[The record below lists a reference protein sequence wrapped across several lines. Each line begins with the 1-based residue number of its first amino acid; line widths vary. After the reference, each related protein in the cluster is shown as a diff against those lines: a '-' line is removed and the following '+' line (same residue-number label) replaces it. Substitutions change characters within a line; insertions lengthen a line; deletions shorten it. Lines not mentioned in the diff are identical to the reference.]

1 VRLSLLPGIN
11 NIQRGRKMNVVN
23 KAGVVVFVVGV
34 VIMMAYSVYP
44 LFNMEVEDATMLF
57 GMRVSMALMGIG
69 AAMLIITMSI
79 ERYRD
84 WKKMKEEIDEKEL
97 RP

>member
-1 VRLSLLPGIN
+1 
-11 NIQRGRKMNVVN
+11 MNVVN

-34 VIMMAYSVYP
+34 VIMIAYSVYP
-44 LFNMEVEDATMLF
+44 LFNMDVKDATMLF
-57 GMRVSMALMGIG
+57 GIRVSMALMGIG

>member
-1 VRLSLLPGIN
+1 
-11 NIQRGRKMNVVN
+11 MNVLN

-44 LFNMEVEDATMLF
+44 LYNMDVEDATMLF
-57 GMRVSMALMGIG
+57 GLRVSMALMGIG
-69 AAMLIITMSI
+69 AAILIITMSI

>member
-1 VRLSLLPGIN
+1 MHVL
-11 NIQRGRKMNVVN
+11 N

-44 LFNMEVEDATMLF
+44 LFNMDVEDATMLF
-57 GMRVSMALMGIG
+57 GVRVSMALMGIG
-69 AAMLIITMSI
+69 AAILILTMSI

>member
-1 VRLSLLPGIN
+1 M
-11 NIQRGRKMNVVN
+11 MNVAN

-34 VIMMAYSVYP
+34 VIMIAYSVYP
-44 LFNMEVEDATMLF
+44 LFNMDVDDATMLF
-57 GMRVSMALMGIG
+57 GMRVSMTLMGIG